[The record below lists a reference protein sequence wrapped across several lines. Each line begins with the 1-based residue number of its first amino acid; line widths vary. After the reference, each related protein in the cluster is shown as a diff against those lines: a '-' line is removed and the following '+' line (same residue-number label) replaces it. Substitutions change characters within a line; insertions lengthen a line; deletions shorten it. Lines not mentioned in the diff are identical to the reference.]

1 MGKKIKQIGIVVLI
15 VVVYAVLWSLGFY
28 LDLLYMDYKLQ
39 VLGK

>member
-1 MGKKIKQIGIVVLI
+1 MVKKIKQIGIVALI
-15 VVVYAVLWSLGFY
+15 LVVFALLWSLGFY